1 VTYPIQISHQ
11 RNLRMQDDTRRTRP
25 CCLLERLRLLADVIV
40 DEILLVEVRSGEFLD
55 LGLELTHERLNKIKM

>member
-1 VTYPIQISHQ
+1 
-11 RNLRMQDDTRRTRP
+11 MKDDTRRTRP